1 MRVLDVFSGTHSVGK
16 VCDELGWAYTSLDVD
31 GNADINCDVMVWD
44 YTELAPD
51 SFDVVWCSPPCNTFS
66 KIRNSWIGRVYPK
79 QFNGQKITKA
89 LLYEDIREKGLPLLE
104 KVLDIIFY
112 FQPKYYFI
120 ENPSTSKMK
129 EYLKLP
135 YFEVD
140 YCMYSDWGYQKR
152 TRIWSNLSGFNN
164 KLCDRQCGNMSTEG
178 NGRSH
183 RVHIGVNFRGT
194 LQDKYRV
201 PHQLILDMFT
211 TLRSISTLKTINHIH
226 VN

>member
-16 VCDELGWAYTSLDVD
+16 VCDELGWPYTSLDMD
-31 GNADINCDVMVWD
+31 GNADINCDVMDWD
-44 YTELAPD
+44 YTQWAPD
-51 SFDVVWCSPPCNTFS
+51 SFDLVWCSPPCNTFS

-89 LLYEDIREKGLPLLE
+89 LLYEDIRQKGLPLLE

-164 KLCDRQCGNMSTEG
+164 KLCDRQCGNMSTE
-178 NGRSH
+178 NKRSH
-183 RVHIGVNFRGT
+183 RVHIGINFRGT

-201 PHQLILDMFT
+201 PHQLILDMFN
-211 TLRSISTLKTINHIH
+211 RISHLC
-226 VN
+226 